1 MNALEEM
8 KRPSKAE
15 RLAAMASYNALAAQL
30 EQIKSE
36 NPIVEI
42 EETEE
47 KIKLPA
53 KALRLLAQI
62 LKATADGKPISLVPI
77 AMEMTTQAA
86 AELLGC
92 SRPHIVKLVD
102 TGEIPH
108 TMVGRHR
115 RLMFEDVMKYKKAM
129 KEKRK
134 NLIIEMMKE
143 DEEYGLYEK

>member
-8 KRPSKAE
+8 KRPSKEE
-15 RLAAMASYNALAAQL
+15 RLAAMASYDALVAQL

-47 KIKLPA
+47 KIKVPA
-53 KALRLLAQI
+53 KALKLLAQI
-62 LKATADGKPISLVPI
+62 LKATAEGNPISIVPI
-77 AMEMTTQAA
+77 ATEMTTQAA

-102 TGEIPH
+102 GGQIPH

-115 RLMFEDVMKYKKAM
+115 RLMFEDVMKYKKEM
-129 KEKRK
+129 KEKQK
-134 NLIIEMMKE
+134 KLIIEMMKE
-143 DEEYGLYEK
+143 DEDYGLYDK

>member
-53 KALRLLAQI
+53 KASRLLAQI

-129 KEKRK
+129 KEKQK

>member
-1 MNALEEM
+1 
-8 KRPSKAE
+8 
-15 RLAAMASYNALAAQL
+15 MASYNALAAQL

-86 AELLGC
+86 AKLLGC

-129 KEKRK
+129 KEKQK

>member
-42 EETEE
+42 EETEK

-129 KEKRK
+129 KEKQK

>member
-30 EQIKSE
+30 EQIMSE

-47 KIKLPA
+47 KIKLPV

-115 RLMFEDVMKYKKAM
+115 RLMFEDVMKYKKEM
-129 KEKRK
+129 KEKQK

>member
-1 MNALEEM
+1 MNVLEEM
-8 KRPSKAE
+8 KRPSKKE
-15 RLAAMASYNALAAQL
+15 RLAAMASYDALAAQL

-47 KIKLPA
+47 KIKVPA
-53 KALRLLAQI
+53 KALKLLAQI
-62 LKATADGKPISLVPI
+62 LKATAEGNPISIVPI
-77 AMEMTTQAA
+77 ATEMTTQAA

-102 TGEIPH
+102 SGQIPH

-115 RLMFEDVMKYKKAM
+115 RLMFEDVMKYKKEM
-129 KEKRK
+129 KEKQK
-134 NLIIEMMKE
+134 KLIIEMMKE
-143 DEEYGLYEK
+143 DEDSGLYDK

>member
-42 EETEE
+42 EETEK

-115 RLMFEDVMKYKKAM
+115 RLMFEDVMKYKKEM
-129 KEKRK
+129 KEKQK

>member
-1 MNALEEM
+1 MNVLEEM
-8 KRPSKAE
+8 KRPSKEE
-15 RLAAMASYNALAAQL
+15 RLAAMASYDALAAQL

-47 KIKLPA
+47 KIKVPA
-53 KALRLLAQI
+53 KALKLLAQI
-62 LKATADGKPISLVPI
+62 LKATAEGKPISIVPI
-77 AMEMTTQAA
+77 ATEMTTQAA

-102 TGEIPH
+102 SGRIPH

-115 RLMFEDVMKYKKAM
+115 RLMFEDVMKYKKEM
-129 KEKRK
+129 KEMQKK
-134 NLIIEMMKE
+134 LIIEMMKE
-143 DEEYGLYEK
+143 DEDYGLYDK

>member
-42 EETEE
+42 EETEK

-102 TGEIPH
+102 IGEIPH

-129 KEKRK
+129 KEKQK